1 MCLWVFVHQLVV
13 QFGIGIAVLV
23 RCFVDRKAI
32 EHQITERLGDGFS
45 RPPFASVVV
54 YLLDSLLAE
63 LSLSLCA
70 RMRLFCHL
78 LRSKDYFALL
88 LGWWISPTLVK
99 KY

>member
-1 MCLWVFVHQLVV
+1 MGTFVHQLVV

-23 RCFVDRKAI
+23 RCFVDRKAV

-63 LSLSLCA
+63 LSLSVCA
-70 RMRLFCHL
+70 HASVLSPFTFKRLFCSVIRMVDL
-78 LRSKDYFALL
+78 PNFS
-88 LGWWISPTLVK
+88 K

>member
-1 MCLWVFVHQLVV
+1 MGTFVHQLVV

-63 LSLSLCA
+63 LSLCVRARVCFVTFYVQKIILLC
-70 RMRLFCHL
+70 
-78 LRSKDYFALL
+78 Y
-88 LGWWISPTLVK
+88 
-99 KY
+99 

>member
-1 MCLWVFVHQLVV
+1 MDTFVHQLVV

-23 RCFVDRKAI
+23 RCFVDRKAV

-63 LSLSLCA
+63 LSLCVCACA
-70 RMRLFCHL
+70 RVCFFTFYVQKIIL
-78 LRSKDYFALL
+78 LCY
-88 LGWWISPTLVK
+88 
-99 KY
+99 